1 MDTIHS
7 AAETYASAYVFSME
21 NVRSEFFKELRSEW
35 DDSRFFLGKN
45 RVMSLAL
52 GETPETAHRPA
63 LDQLAADV
71 HGDVGLLFTDRAPKV
86 VASFFNAYSTSDFA
100 RGGFVPEASVRVEAG
115 RLESLPHT
123 MLDQLRKLGMPVRLD
138 KGVLVLPQP
147 YSLCTAG
154 KAITPEQGRLLKY
167 FGHKLAVFRIELVS
181 LVKGGVYKAL
191 LTPEQQVKRSVYTKK
206 EKRPSGRREKKVV
219 GDGEEEGA
227 DGEEEEEEGEGEE
240 MDDDE
245 EDE

>member
-1 MDTIHS
+1 MDTIQS
-7 AAETYASAYVFSME
+7 AAETYSSAYVFSME

-63 LDQLAADV
+63 LDELAADV
-71 HGDVGLLFTDRAPKV
+71 HGDVGLLFTDRAPKA
-86 VASFFNAYSTSDFA
+86 VAAFFAGYSTEDFA
-100 RGGFVPEASVRVEAG
+100 RGGFVPAASVRVEAG

-138 KGVLVLPQP
+138 KGTLVLPQA

-154 KAITPEQGRLLKY
+154 KAITPEQGRLLKF

-181 LVKGGVYKAL
+181 LVKDGVYKAL
-191 LTPEQQVKRSVYTKK
+191 LTPEALLKRSVYTKK
-206 EKRPSGRREKKVV
+206 EKRPSGRRDKKQAE
-219 GDGEEEGA
+219 GEEEG
-227 DGEEEEEEGEGEE
+227 GEEGEGDEE
-240 MDDDE
+240 MEGDEE
-245 EDE
+245 EDEEEA